1 MGLLN
6 EQMPQEAP
14 QEQPQAQGQ
23 EQYTAMMT
31 MMLDWLYSEQGVQAI
46 QEGLQM
52 SEEPAESIGTIVA
65 RLIQKLF
72 TDAKQA
78 GKSIPP
84 MMIVQGAIELS
95 QAVTD
100 MAMSAGLV
108 DEQSANQ
115 VAKNSFYEAMTI
127 AGNDIPPDAFA
138 EGERQQFE
146 ALLAQIDAMDQEY
159 EGSSQSEQPPQ
170 EQPQEQPQQNPEMMR
185 G

>member
-14 QEQPQAQGQ
+14 QEQPQAQSGSQ
-23 EQYTAMMT
+23 EQYEGMMT
-31 MMLDWLYSEQGVQAI
+31 MMLNWLYSEQGVNAVKQ
-46 QEGLQM
+46 GLQM

-100 MAMSAGLV
+100 MAMEAGLV
-108 DEQSANQ
+108 DEQTANQ
-115 VAKNSFYEAMTI
+115 TAKNSFYEAMTI

-146 ALLAQIDAMDQEY
+146 MLLAQIDAMDQEY
-159 EGSSQSEQPPQ
+159 EGRGQETEQPPQ
-170 EQPQEQPQQNPEMMR
+170 EQNPEMMR

>member
-14 QEQPQAQGQ
+14 QEQPQAQAGSQ
-23 EQYTAMMT
+23 EQYEGMMT
-31 MMLDWLYSEQGVQAI
+31 MMLEFLYSEQGVQAVKD
-46 QEGLQM
+46 GLQV

-72 TDAKQA
+72 IDAKQA

-100 MAMSAGLV
+100 MAMEAGLV
-108 DEQSANQ
+108 DEQTANQ
-115 VAKNSFYEAMTI
+115 TAKNSFYEAMTI
-127 AGNDIPPDAFA
+127 AGNDIPQDAFA

-146 ALLAQIDAMDQEY
+146 MLLAQIDAMDQEY
-159 EGSSQSEQPPQ
+159 EGRGQETEQPPQ
-170 EQPQEQPQQNPEMMR
+170 EQNPEMMR